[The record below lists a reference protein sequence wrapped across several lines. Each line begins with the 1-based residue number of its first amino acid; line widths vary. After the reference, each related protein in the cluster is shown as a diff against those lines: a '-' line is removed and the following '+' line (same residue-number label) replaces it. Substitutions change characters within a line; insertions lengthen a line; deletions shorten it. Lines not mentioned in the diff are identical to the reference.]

1 MDSTRPLGLL
11 LLPLL
16 LMGTALGNGAQEEPE
31 GNNAD
36 ICLLSP
42 DVGPCRA
49 RIPSYYYDRY
59 TQSCRMFFYGGCQ
72 GNANNFETLEDCN
85 EACWRIESKW
95 PRSSSEPLHGSL
107 HRRAAKVPKI
117 CRLEV
122 SEGQCGAHTGA
133 YFFNLSSMTCEKFI
147 SGGCHSN
154 KNRFP
159 DEDTCMGFCAPKK
172 IPSYCH
178 SPKDGGLCSANVTRY
193 YFNPRHKACETFTY
207 TGCGGNDNNFVNME
221 DCTYACIKAVRK
233 QKDKKMPKIVF
244 AHRRVKTWKK

>member
-1 MDSTRPLGLL
+1 MAGPGPPLCAGLPPRSRQRGRCGCGVPCTRSLRPAFPG
-11 LLPLL
+11 PLL
-16 LMGTALGNGAQEEPE
+16 HRARLGAAGRDIRAEVCTFSLGKPPWAGKRRDRSPWEASTFPGTWLTSFPLSGSPAPPE

-107 HRRAAKVPKI
+107 HRRAASKLISQIPFSA
-117 CRLEV
+117 V
-122 SEGQCGAHTGA
+122 SRSLH
-133 YFFNLSSMTCEKFI
+133 FLK
-147 SGGCHSN
+147 H
-154 KNRFP
+154 
-159 DEDTCMGFCAPKK
+159 
-172 IPSYCH
+172 
-178 SPKDGGLCSANVTRY
+178 
-193 YFNPRHKACETFTY
+193 
-207 TGCGGNDNNFVNME
+207 
-221 DCTYACIKAVRK
+221 
-233 QKDKKMPKIVF
+233 
-244 AHRRVKTWKK
+244 

>member
-16 LMGTALGNGAQEEPE
+16 LMGTALGNGDEEAPE

-107 HRRAAKVPKI
+107 HRRAAV
-117 CRLEV
+117 
-122 SEGQCGAHTGA
+122 
-133 YFFNLSSMTCEKFI
+133 
-147 SGGCHSN
+147 
-154 KNRFP
+154 
-159 DEDTCMGFCAPKK
+159 
-172 IPSYCH
+172 PSYCH

-193 YFNPRHKACETFTY
+193 YFNPRHKACENFTY

-233 QKDKKMPKIVF
+233 QKDKKTPKIVF